1 MILGIDTAY
10 KHLSLVLIKDGKVIA
25 SYSELAFKKQS
36 EEIFVRLD
44 YLFKKHNLNK
54 KELKAIYLSIGPG
67 SYTGLRIAL
76 TLAKVLA
83 QLNNLELYTIDTLRL
98 YSANKEN
105 TMVIMDAR
113 ANRAY
118 AAIFDQDKIIK
129 PTTILNINDLK
140 TENYNLVGDLSLIGL
155 DDFYYDMPS
164 CFLNNLK
171 NFTKVTSISSLT
183 PNYFKTE
190 KDYYR

>member
-36 EEIFVRLD
+36 EEIFVRLEG
-44 YLFKKHNLNK
+44 LFKKHNLNK

-76 TLAKVLA
+76 TLAKVLG

-155 DDFYYDMPS
+155 DNFYYDMPS